1 MPSIYYKDS
10 NNDWVLF
17 DLGSVQKGVFT
28 ATTSKYSY
36 NFEEAYTGYVPIV
49 VANALG
55 SQEVKVISVSPTG
68 FIIQVEENA
77 VPCDIMFFAA
87 RGEAIPTFEEANGKE
102 LLDYYLE
109 QSKTSSDAAQRIAS
123 YFNSSFGTM
132 SWADISK
139 MSEVAAHFPYAFSGY
154 VNKTRTVNMG
164 SYGGSTVFRV
174 ARVNPAT
181 NSSGKGTFTFIA
193 DKCIAKHMMNNS
205 NSTQG
210 GWEKSTMR
218 SWLSGTVLPA
228 MPADLQAVIVEVR
241 KVNTSGYGTS
251 STQDK
256 LWIPSYTEVGLGG
269 NEGSAYG
276 IFTDNSS
283 RIRKYNNSADYW
295 WLRSVNS
302 FLSYYHRVSFDGS
315 LSYLAASNEQGVV
328 PGFCV

>member
-10 NNDWVLF
+10 NNDWVLL

-28 ATTSKYSY
+28 ATTSNYSY
-36 NFEEAYTGYVPIV
+36 NFEEAYTGYIPIV

-55 SQEVKVISVSPTG
+55 SQEVKVTSVSPTG

-87 RGEAIPTFEEANGKE
+87 RGEAIPTFEEANGKQ

-109 QSKTSSDAAQRIAS
+109 QSKASSDAAQRIAS

-132 SWADISK
+132 SWADMSK
-139 MSEVAAHFPYAFSGY
+139 MSEVAANFPSTFSGY

-174 ARVNPAT
+174 AAINHDT
-181 NSSGKGTFTFIA
+181 NSSDKGAFTFIA
-193 DKCIAKHMMNNS
+193 DKCIATHQMNTS
-205 NSTQG
+205 STTSG
-210 GWEKSTMR
+210 GWANCAMR

-228 MPADLQAVIVEVR
+228 MPADLRAVIATVN

-251 STQDK
+251 PTQDK

-269 NEGSAYG
+269 NEGSKYG

-283 RIRKYNNSADYW
+283 RIRKHNNSNTYW
-295 WLRSVNS
+295 WLRSVYS
-302 FLSYYHRVSFDGS
+302 SYYFRFVDTDGS
-315 LSYLAASNEQGVV
+315 LRYNNATNTYGVV
-328 PGFCV
+328 PGFCI